1 MSFLS
6 NARRALGGKPTDDEY
21 DNYDNYDD
29 EYEDGDGYADD
40 EYEDERPQKSF
51 FSFLSKRSA
60 HDNHDDRSEDDYDR
74 NERYRDTRSSSYS
87 GRSSSY
93 SKSYSSYSSDRGRYS
108 SGSGSQTAGGIEVT
122 VLYPENFDKCNQI
135 VQDVKAGKIT
145 IFDVSGIETVDEARR
160 IVDYICGAAEGMECP
175 FSRLCPS
182 IFCIAPKGVTVTNPK
197 QKFR

>member
-1 MSFLS
+1 MSFFS
-6 NARRALGGKPTDDEY
+6 NARRALGGKPTDEEY
-21 DNYDNYDD
+21 DNYDEYDD
-29 EYEDGDGYADD
+29 EYEDGEDYADYDEDEKAHKGLFSFFSKKSRDYNDEKAED
-40 EYEDERPQKSF
+40 EYE
-51 FSFLSKRSA
+51 
-60 HDNHDDRSEDDYDR
+60 R
-74 NERYRDTRSSSYS
+74 NDRYRDTRSSSYS
-87 GRSSSY
+87 GRPTSY
-93 SKSYSSYSSDRGRYS
+93 SRSYSSYSGDSRNRYS
-108 SGSGSQTAGGIEVT
+108 SGSGSSTVSGVEVT

>member
-1 MSFLS
+1 MSFFS

-21 DNYDNYDD
+21 DNYDEYDD
-29 EYEDGDGYADD
+29 EYEDGEDYADYDEDERAHKGFFSFFSKKSRDYNDEKAED
-40 EYEDERPQKSF
+40 EYE
-51 FSFLSKRSA
+51 RS
-60 HDNHDDRSEDDYDR
+60 D
-74 NERYRDTRSSSYS
+74 RYRDTRSSSYS
-87 GRSSSY
+87 SRPTSY
-93 SKSYSSYSSDRGRYS
+93 SRGYSSYSSDSRNRYS
-108 SGSGSQTAGGIEVT
+108 SGSGSSTVSGVEVT